1 VNRYK
6 NIEFDPEIICDPKAD
21 LNALS
26 LTDGF
31 AFGKKDLADFKT
43 DTEAYHHLISD
54 IMKLQVLS
62 TNLVMT
68 GSDVK
73 RIFVDGGFSRN
84 SVYMHLLAIAFPEM
98 EVFAA
103 SMPQASALGA
113 ALTIHS
119 EWNRN
124 QVPVDLL
131 QIRNYP

>member
-1 VNRYK
+1 
-6 NIEFDPEIICDPKAD
+6 
-21 LNALS
+21 LS

-31 AFGKKDLADFKT
+31 TFGKKDLADFKT